1 MTIEVHLKVE
11 TLADLATELHRVLG
25 PLLAQQGV
33 TLPEAPKRGRPRKDS
48 VPAEPAAE
56 QPANSS
62 ATVMS
67 REEASAP
74 EPEPEPEAEKPPTL
88 EEMRALLA
96 RFQAAHPRQV
106 AAVLDLMRQH
116 GGASRLSDCPV
127 ETWPAIAAGA
137 EQYLARSA
145 AA

>member
-1 MTIEVHLKVE
+1 MIEVHLKVE
-11 TLADLATELHRVLG
+11 TLAELSAELQRVLG
-25 PLLAQQGV
+25 PLLVAQGV

-48 VPAEPAAE
+48 VPGAEQAAE
-56 QPANSS
+56 QPEAAS
-62 ATVMS
+62 ATLMP
-67 REEASAP
+67 REEAPA
-74 EPEPEPEAEKPPTL
+74 PEPEPEAEKPLTL

-116 GGASRLSDCPV
+116 GGASRLSDCPA

-137 EQYLARSA
+137 ELYLAQGVA
-145 AA
+145 A

>member
-33 TLPEAPKRGRPRKDS
+33 TLPEAPRRGRPRKDS
-48 VPAEPAAE
+48 GPAVEQAE
-56 QPANSS
+56 LDS
-62 ATVMS
+62 AGQI
-67 REEASAP
+67 ASPAP
-74 EPEPEPEAEKPPTL
+74 EPQPEPQPEPEAEKPPTL

-137 EQYLARSA
+137 ELYLAKGVA
-145 AA
+145 A

>member
-1 MTIEVHLKVE
+1 MIEVHLKVE
-11 TLADLATELHRVLG
+11 TLAELSAELQRVLG

-48 VPAEPAAE
+48 VPVAEQAAE
-56 QPANSS
+56 QPEAP
-62 ATVMS
+62 AA
-67 REEASAP
+67 EEAPAP
-74 EPEPEPEAEKPPTL
+74 EPQPEPKAETPPTL
-88 EEMRALLA
+88 EEMRATLA

-137 EQYLARSA
+137 ELYLAQGVA
-145 AA
+145 A

>member
-48 VPAEPAAE
+48 VPAVEQAAE
-56 QPANSS
+56 QPEAP
-62 ATVMS
+62 AA
-67 REEASAP
+67 EEAPAP
-74 EPEPEPEAEKPPTL
+74 EPQPEPEAEKPLAL

-127 ETWPAIAAGA
+127 DTWPAIAAGA
-137 EQYLARSA
+137 QQYLARSA